1 LLAICEKNIFS
12 LFSGIPI
19 WKVALAIHVTGWIL
33 QFIGH
38 GIFEKRAPAL
48 LDSLDQALLT
58 APLFVLLELMFFLGY
73 RKEFH
78 DNMMKQVMINIK
90 EYKEQKKAE

>member
-1 LLAICEKNIFS
+1 M
-12 LFSGIPI
+12 
-19 WKVALAIHVTGWIL
+19 AIHVTGWIL

-58 APLFVLLELMFFLGY
+58 APLFVLLEVMFFLGY
-73 RKEFH
+73 RKEFYET
-78 DNMMKQVMINIK
+78 MMKQVEVNIK
-90 EYKEQKKAE
+90 EYKEQKKKSN